1 MPAFHVTECLFSGP
15 CEHCNRRP
23 TTSRREVGEGE
34 EGPLGE
40 EYPRVGAWE
49 GVQGEEGVDR
59 CEGEVLRAVAQEAS
73 CQEANS

>member
-1 MPAFHVTECLFSGP
+1 ME
-15 CEHCNRRP
+15 
-23 TTSRREVGEGE
+23 EGE